1 VLKLLY
7 TGAIYSEDFMSDYTF
22 TISETLYERARR
34 IAEQT
39 ARPVDDV
46 LRDRLEQSLDES
58 PLDLPAD
65 EQAELRALSY
75 LSDDTLWTIARE
87 QMARARQ
94 DQIQAL
100 MDKNTFGTITESE
113 LADLTQLVELGQR
126 LTLRKSEAMRLL
138 MDRGHSITL
147 DALKPADE

>member
-1 VLKLLY
+1 
-7 TGAIYSEDFMSDYTF
+7 MSLNENN
-22 TISETLYERARR
+22 SASV
-34 IAEQT
+34 A
-39 ARPVDDV
+39 
-46 LRDRLEQSLDES
+46 
-58 PLDLPAD
+58 PLHAPLPAD

-87 QMARARQ
+87 QMARAKQ
-94 DQIQAL
+94 DHMQAL

-138 MDRGHSITL
+138 MDRGYTITL
-147 DALKPADE
+147 DALKPSDE